1 MSDKPT
7 YEELEQHVKELEAQ
21 LQHACKMVNIGT
33 LSGGIAH
40 NFNNI
45 LGIILGNTEIAMM
58 DVPKWNSTR
67 HNLEEIRKACLQARD
82 VVKQIL
88 AFSRQSKQE
97 MKPLKISPIIKDSI
111 KLLRSLIPT
120 IIEIRQNISSR
131 SDTINADPIQIQQVL
146 LNLCTNAAHAMREN
160 GGILQVSLENNT
172 LDEEDAA
179 SYNDLS
185 PGNYLRLTVSDTGHG
200 IEPDI
205 LDRIVDPYFTTTDV
219 DEETGMGLAVINGIV
234 RNHNGEITVY
244 SKPGKGATFHV
255 YFPLAE
261 EEVVAETDTEESL
274 PTGIECILFID
285 DEKALVN
292 LGRQILG
299 RLGYSVISRM
309 SSSEALELFQKNPDQ
324 FDVIV
329 TDMTMPNMTGI
340 DLAKE
345 LMKIRSDIPII
356 LCTGF
361 NEKID
366 EAKAME
372 MGISAFVMKPIIMRD
387 IANKIREVLNK
398 K

>member
-7 YEELEQHVKELEAQ
+7 YEELEQRVKELEAQ
-21 LQHACKMVNIGT
+21 LQHACKMEIIGT

-45 LGIILGNTEIAMM
+45 LGIIVGNTEIAMM

-67 HNLEEIRKACLQARD
+67 HNLEEIRKACFQARD

-97 MKPLKISPIIKDSI
+97 MKPVKISPIIKDSI

-120 IIEIRQNISSR
+120 TIEIRQNISSR

-309 SSSEALELFQKNPDQ
+309 SSSEALELFRKNPNQ
-324 FDVIV
+324 FDIIV

-387 IANKIREVLNK
+387 IANKVREVLDK

>member
-7 YEELEQHVKELEAQ
+7 YEELEQRVKELEAQ

-45 LGIILGNTEIAMM
+45 LGIIIGNTEIAMM
-58 DVPKWNSTR
+58 DIPKWNSAH
-67 HNLEEIRKACLQARD
+67 HNLSEIQKACLQARD

-88 AFSRQSKQE
+88 AFSRQSQQE
-97 MKPLKISPIIKDSI
+97 MKPVKISPIIKDSI
-111 KLLRSLIPT
+111 KLLRSSIPT
-120 IIEIRQNISSR
+120 TIEIRQNISSK
-131 SDTINADPIQIQQVL
+131 SDTINADPTQIYQIL

-160 GGILQVSLENNT
+160 GGILEVSLENNK

-179 SYNDLS
+179 RYNDLP
-185 PGNYLRLTVSDTGHG
+185 PGDYLRLTVSDTGHG

-205 LDRIVDPYFTTTDV
+205 LDRIFDQYFTTKDV

-261 EEVVAETDTEESL
+261 EEIVEETDTEESV

-299 RLGYSVISRM
+299 RLGYSVISRT
-309 SSSEALELFQKNPDQ
+309 SSSEALELFRKNPNQ

-340 DLAKE
+340 DLAKK

>member
-7 YEELEQHVKELEAQ
+7 YEELEQRVKELEAQ

-45 LGIILGNTEIAMM
+45 LGIIVGNTEIAMM

-160 GGILQVSLENNT
+160 GGILEVSLENNT

-387 IANKIREVLNK
+387 IANKVREVLDK